1 MAWAFLPCMYFLYL
15 QAGEFSNGSACVSC
29 FTGHYCPSMTVQPLP
44 CVSGTYS
51 DKRGA
56 VACDVCPAGY
66 SCFNV
71 SDTPKECNSGEY
83 SIAGDATCKVQYEAN
98 YVDY

>member
-1 MAWAFLPCMYFLYL
+1 
-15 QAGEFSNGSACVSC
+15 
-29 FTGHYCPSMTVQPLP
+29 MTVQPLP

-51 DKRGA
+51 DRGGA
-56 VACDVCPAGY
+56 VACDVCPAGH

-83 SIAGDATCKVQYEAN
+83 SIAGDATCKVQYEAIIIWTMMYSN
-98 YVDY
+98 VSMWYITSITQR